1 VARVTLDFA
10 LTAALG
16 AVIGMGV
23 FLLVLSIVGTR
34 PRDPGK
40 PPLFRR
46 RRVNP
51 RRTTMRASAAVVT
64 GLAVL
69 VLTHWIVL
77 AVAVGLLAG
86 FWGSVFGGTRE
97 ERNGILRLDAL
108 ASWTES
114 LRDTIAGAVG
124 LEQAIPATAATS
136 SPLIRPSLNLLV
148 DRLRIREPLP
158 NALQRFADDF
168 SDPSA
173 DLVVAALI
181 LNSRLRGPGLREVLT
196 ALASAARE
204 ELDVRRRIEAARRST
219 RRSVQIV
226 VAVTLGVAALL
237 IVLNHTYVQPYN
249 SFVGQIFLSISIGLF
264 AAGVFWLRRL
274 AHIPMPERFL
284 TSNSVSRVQPAA
296 PPRSTAAPTPGRA
309 T

>member
-1 VARVTLDFA
+1 VTPDFA

-16 AVIGMGV
+16 AVIGMGA
-23 FLLVLSIVGTR
+23 FLLVLSIVGTL

-40 PPLFRR
+40 PPLLRR
-46 RRVNP
+46 RSINP
-51 RRTTMRASAAVVT
+51 RRTTMRAMAGIVT

-69 VLTHWIVL
+69 VLTHWVVL
-77 AVAVGLLAG
+77 GVAVGLLAG
-86 FWGSVFGGTRE
+86 FWSNVFGGTRE

-158 NALQRFADDF
+158 SALQRFADDF
-168 SDPSA
+168 DDPSA

-196 ALASAARE
+196 ALANAARE
-204 ELDVRRRIEAARRST
+204 ELDVRRRIEATRRST

-284 TSNSVSRVQPAA
+284 TSRAVLRVQPGADGRTGA
-296 PPRSTAAPTPGRA
+296 TAGTGVA